1 MIAETKVADSVSQAV
16 KAISAATGLSETAA
30 TAVVSG
36 GGTETD
42 KAAVS
47 GSEAASS
54 AAETA
59 KEAIASSAE
68 ATAATAAVKGRR
80 STILT
85 SSQGLLADEEP
96 TGQLRRRRSLMGGG
110 LIK

>member
-1 MIAETKVADSVSQAV
+1 MIGETKAAEPVADAV
-16 KAISAATGLSETAA
+16 KTIVADTGLSEAAA

-36 GGTETD
+36 GGTETE
-42 KAAVS
+42 KAAVAK
-47 GSEAASS
+47 SETATA

-80 STILT
+80 ATILT
-85 SSQGLLADEEP
+85 GPQGLLASQEQP
-96 TGQLRRRRSLMGGG
+96 GLLRQRRSLAGGG
-110 LIK
+110 LLR